1 MHKKRLCLLI
11 STMGPGGMQRVM
23 SVLANQFVADEET
36 EVHLILYGIS
46 KEIFY
51 PLKPEVIIHVPSFR
65 FSNKKR
71 FYNTI
76 KTLFFVRR
84 RIKALKPDSILSYGE
99 YWNSFILISLLGFS
113 FPVFISDRC
122 QPDKSLGTFHN
133 WLRKIL
139 YPRAKGIVAQTETAK
154 SIYREMLK
162 HPNIRVI
169 GNPIQNPGFINEI
182 EKENIVLTIG
192 RLIPSKHHDLLI
204 DIFLESYQPGWKL
217 VIVGGD
223 VAYENRMKVL
233 TDKIRFLNAEDKVI
247 LAGNTKNVADYYQ
260 KSKIFAFAS
269 SSEGFP
275 NVIGEA
281 MAAGIPVVA
290 FDCVAGP
297 SDLIVNGVTGFL
309 IPLYDK
315 AEYVEKLT
323 LLMCN
328 EQLQI
333 KMGDA
338 SMTVIR
344 KFTAENISQKYYNFV
359 MSESAIQHFRIKT

>member
-1 MHKKRLCLLI
+1 MRKNRLCLLI

-23 SVLANQFVADEET
+23 SVLTNQFISDGQS

-51 PLKPEVIIHVPSFR
+51 PLNPEVIIHVPSFR

-71 FYNTI
+71 LYHTI

-84 RIKALKPDSILSYGE
+84 QIKALKPDSILSYGE
-99 YWNSFILISLLGFS
+99 YWNSFILISLHGLS
-113 FPVFISDRC
+113 FPIYISDRC
-122 QPDKSLGTFHN
+122 QPDKSLGTLHN

-139 YPRAKGIVAQTETAK
+139 YPRAMGIVAQTETAK
-154 SIYREMLK
+154 DIYKEMVK

-169 GNPIQNPGFINEI
+169 GNPILKPEFNNEI
-182 EKENIVLTIG
+182 EKENIVLTVG
-192 RLIPSKHHDLLI
+192 RLIPSKHHDVLI

-223 VAYENRMKVL
+223 VAYENRMEFL
-233 TDKIRFLNAEDKVI
+233 TGKIRSLNAEDKVI
-247 LAGNTKNVADYYQ
+247 MTGNTNNVADYYR
-260 KSKIFAFAS
+260 KSKIFAFTS

-281 MAAGIPVVA
+281 MAAGLPVVA

-297 SDLIVNGVTGFL
+297 SDMIDDGTNGFL
-309 IPLYDK
+309 IPLFDSK
-315 AEYVEKLT
+315 MFAEKLS
-323 LLMCN
+323 LLMN
-328 EQLQI
+328 NQQLSKQ
-333 KMGDA
+333 MGA
-338 SMTVIR
+338 SAILSIR
-344 KFTAENISQKYYNFV
+344 KFNPEAIGKKYYEFLFNN
-359 MSESAIQHFRIKT
+359 